1 MSRQPTG
8 AAASPH
14 CEMVAIAVRR
24 LAMALTL
31 ALSLLPSLA
40 SAANKD
46 LVVLNSER
54 WIDTLKGTV
63 KNVSA
68 ERAKD
73 IVIIVRFYGD
83 PGTSG
88 PARRPPKAARRQE
101 LGQQTVKVMA
111 LDSGQE
117 ARFELDIAE
126 KHRKSTIYKFEPH
139 AIWLKG
145 SGGHPRRK

>member
-1 MSRQPTG
+1 MRVTSRQAG
-8 AAASPH
+8 I
-14 CEMVAIAVRR
+14 AIS
-24 LAMALTL
+24 L
-31 ALSLLPSLA
+31 ALSLLSCVA
-40 SAANKD
+40 SAANND
-46 LVVLNSER
+46 LVILHWER

-68 ERAKD
+68 DRADD
-73 IVIIVRFYGD
+73 IVIVVRFYGD

-88 PARRPPKAARRQE
+88 PARRPVKAARRQE

-126 KHRKSTIYKFEPH
+126 NHRKATSYKFDTR
-139 AIWLKG
+139 AIWRKDRNRSKG
-145 SGGHPRRK
+145 R

>member
-8 AAASPH
+8 TAASPH
-14 CEMVAIAVRR
+14 CKMVASAVRR

-68 ERAKD
+68 ARAED
-73 IVIIVRFYGD
+73 VVIIVRFFGQ
-83 PGTSG
+83 PLSQTPSQKSK
-88 PARRPPKAARRQE
+88 PAPRQE
-101 LGQQTVKVMA
+101 LGQQAAKVVA
-111 LDSGQE
+111 LDPGQE
-117 ARFELDIAE
+117 AAFEVEIAE
-126 KHRKSTIYKFEPH
+126 KHRPATSWKFEPH
-139 AIWLKG
+139 AIWHTRVPARSG
-145 SGGHPRRK
+145 SR

>member
-1 MSRQPTG
+1 MRPTSRQAG
-8 AAASPH
+8 I
-14 CEMVAIAVRR
+14 AIS
-24 LAMALTL
+24 L
-31 ALSLLPSLA
+31 ALSLLSCEA
-40 SAANKD
+40 SAGNKD
-46 LVVLNSER
+46 LVILHSER

-68 ERAKD
+68 DRAED

-126 KHRKSTIYKFEPH
+126 NHRKATSYKFDTR
-139 AIWLKG
+139 AIWHKG
-145 SGGHPRRK
+145 GNRSKGR

>member
-1 MSRQPTG
+1 
-8 AAASPH
+8 
-14 CEMVAIAVRR
+14 V
-24 LAMALTL
+24 
-31 ALSLLPSLA
+31 A

-46 LVVLNSER
+46 LVIIHSER

-63 KNVSA
+63 KNVSPNRA
-68 ERAKD
+68 EE
-73 IVIIVRFYGD
+73 IVIVVRFYGD

-88 PARRPPKAARRQE
+88 PARRPPKAARRKE

-126 KHRKSTIYKFEPH
+126 NHRKATSYKFDTH
-139 AIWLKG
+139 AIWRKDRNRSKG
-145 SGGHPRRK
+145 R

>member
-1 MSRQPTG
+1 MRPTSRQ
-8 AAASPH
+8 A
-14 CEMVAIAVRR
+14 CMAIA
-24 LAMALTL
+24 L
-31 ALSLLPSLA
+31 ALSLFTCVA

-46 LVVLNSER
+46 LVILHWER

-63 KNVSA
+63 NNVSPDRA
-68 ERAKD
+68 EE

-88 PARRPPKAARRQE
+88 PARRPRPAPRRQE

-117 ARFELDIAE
+117 ARFELDITE
-126 KHRKSTIYKFEPH
+126 HHRKATTYKFDTR
-139 AIWLKG
+139 AIWRKDRNRSKG
-145 SGGHPRRK
+145 R

>member
-1 MSRQPTG
+1 MRPTSRQAG
-8 AAASPH
+8 I
-14 CEMVAIAVRR
+14 AIS
-24 LAMALTL
+24 L
-31 ALSLLPSLA
+31 ALSLLSCEA

-46 LVVLNSER
+46 LVILHSER

-68 ERAKD
+68 DRAED

-126 KHRKSTIYKFEPH
+126 NHRKATSYKFDTR
-139 AIWLKG
+139 AIWRKDRNRSKG
-145 SGGHPRRK
+145 R

>member
-1 MSRQPTG
+1 MRATSRQ
-8 AAASPH
+8 A
-14 CEMVAIAVRR
+14 AIAIS
-24 LAMALTL
+24 L
-31 ALSLLPSLA
+31 ALSLLSCEA

-46 LVVLNSER
+46 LVILHWER

-68 ERAKD
+68 DRAND
-73 IVIIVRFYGD
+73 IVIVVRFYGD

-88 PARRPPKAARRQE
+88 PARHPRKAARRQE

-126 KHRKSTIYKFEPH
+126 KHRKTTFYKFEPH
-139 AIWLKG
+139 AIWPKG
-145 SGGHPRRK
+145 SGGHPRRN